1 MKMKFKCSSSLLQ
14 KGVNIVEKA
23 VSQKT
28 NLPIMENIFME
39 LKDHKLKMMGNDLEL
54 GIEYFIPI
62 ENIEQEGAVLLKAKT
77 ISSIVSKLDNQ
88 LLNLQVDENKKI
100 IINADKVDFN
110 ILGTDVSEYPVFPQ
124 VEDGLSFELE
134 VRDLKELLKYT
145 IFAVSFDETKEFL
158 NGILIK
164 NEDDYL
170 YFVSTDGY
178 RLSLKRKKITKP
190 ATDFSAIVP
199 FRVMN
204 ELYKILQNIDPDAK
218 IKLNISTNQVSF
230 MMDGFLLV
238 SRVIQGTFP
247 DYKQVL
253 PKEFDNVITVGR
265 RNFIQ
270 AAERAS
276 IIASVSNNVVKLI
289 FSDVLEIKA
298 NAPKMGGFKEEIN
311 ITNQN
316 IKGIDNLKV
325 AFNVRLLLDVMK
337 TLEADDVLIEVND
350 ELKPC
355 VIRSVADEDYTYI
368 IMPIRTSDY
377 KNEDDS

>member
-1 MKMKFKCSSSLLQ
+1 MKFKCSSSLLQ

-88 LLNLQVDENKKI
+88 LLSLQVDENKKI

-124 VEDGLSFELE
+124 VEEGLSFELE

-164 NEDDYL
+164 NEEDYL

-298 NAPKMGGFKEEIN
+298 NAPKMGGFNEEIN

>member
-1 MKMKFKCSSSLLQ
+1 
-14 KGVNIVEKA
+14 
-23 VSQKT
+23 
-28 NLPIMENIFME
+28 
-39 LKDHKLKMMGNDLEL
+39 LEL

-88 LLNLQVDENKKI
+88 LLSLQVDENKKI

-124 VEDGLSFELE
+124 VEEGLSFELE

-164 NEDDYL
+164 NEEDYL

-298 NAPKMGGFKEEIN
+298 NAPKMGGFNEEIN

>member
-1 MKMKFKCSSSLLQ
+1 MKFKCSSSLLQ

-88 LLNLQVDENKKI
+88 LLSLQVDENKKI

-298 NAPKMGGFKEEIN
+298 NAPKMGGFNEEIN

>member
-1 MKMKFKCSSSLLQ
+1 MKFKCSSSLLQ

-54 GIEYFIPI
+54 GIEYFISI

-88 LLNLQVDENKKI
+88 LLSLQVDENKKI

-124 VEDGLSFELE
+124 VEEGLSFELE

-164 NEDDYL
+164 NEEDYL

-298 NAPKMGGFKEEIN
+298 NAPKMGGFNEEIN